1 MTTGKDLVDVAT
13 FSAVVHVPKT
23 GEDVSAATVEAP
35 FQSLA
40 NRTAYLHGETT
51 RLAAEGNA
59 FRGAGGLRAFPFVS
73 SDPSSSGQWD
83 RDYTPGCWTQIS
95 VSGINRSL
103 IAHIHLPKGTTIT
116 RIDVWI
122 SPSGHA
128 AAPAVMPSW
137 YFYKTTNAGPTL
149 LTSQADT
156 SAWPLYDTPHAI
168 SKNPVSIVVNDEV
181 GAYTLELNGEA
192 STNAL
197 AHGLVVYYIQMYIT
211 PIA

>member
-1 MTTGKDLVDVAT
+1 MATGKDLVDVAT
-13 FSAVVHVPKT
+13 FSAVVHVPKS
-23 GEDVSAATVEAP
+23 GEDVSAATVEVP

-59 FRGAGGLRAFPFVS
+59 FRGSGGVRAFPFVA
-73 SDPSSSGQWD
+73 SDASSSGQWD
-83 RDYTPGCWTQIS
+83 RDFTPGCWTQID
-95 VSGINRSL
+95 VSGINRSI

-122 SPSGHA
+122 SPSGHS
-128 AAPAVMPSW
+128 AAPAVLPSW

-149 LTSQADT
+149 LTSKADT
-156 SAWPLYDTPHAI
+156 STWPLYDSAHAI
-168 SKNPVSIVVNDEV
+168 SKNPVSILFNDED

-192 STNAL
+192 GANAL
-197 AHGLVVYYIQMYIT
+197 DNALVVYYIQMYIT